1 MKKFVKLEHYFL
13 KNSLENYAGEIY
25 INVNRIK
32 TIEKL
37 GTYYKIDL
45 GQDDVFY
52 ARDLKEI
59 STLVHEEIKKTKKVK
74 DGSH

>member
-13 KNSLENYAGEIY
+13 KNSLETYAGEIY
-25 INVNRIK
+25 VNVNRIK

-45 GQDDVFY
+45 GQDDILHV
-52 ARDLKEI
+52 RDMKEI
-59 STLVHEEIKKTKKVK
+59 ALLVHGEVKKVRK
-74 DGSH
+74 VKSGAH